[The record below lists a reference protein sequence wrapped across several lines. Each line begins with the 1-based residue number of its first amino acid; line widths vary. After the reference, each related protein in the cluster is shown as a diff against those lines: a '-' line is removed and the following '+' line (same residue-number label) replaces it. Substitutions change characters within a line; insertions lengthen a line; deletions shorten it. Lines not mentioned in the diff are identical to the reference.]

1 MGVLQPS
8 SLPRAAG
15 TLPLY
20 RVSDFKGLEAEAV
33 VLIMR
38 GRVGNHREATYV
50 GLSRARVLLC
60 IVADATAAAVL
71 PKSFSWDQG

>member
-1 MGVLQPS
+1 
-8 SLPRAAG
+8 
-15 TLPLY
+15 
-20 RVSDFKGLEAEAV
+20 LEAEAV